1 MPTRPRTG
9 QLRSPS
15 QTTTQLNFEDWVE
28 DAGLKLFDLE
38 ERLGNIEGIDVANL
52 SSDVIV
58 LQSDVATL
66 DGNGQTNTSDIAELS
81 TLIDN
86 LEVSVIALESLR
98 GFTIQYDLQDRIEAL
113 NFIDGSSTQIVYDN
127 DGNIQEVI
135 THKGTKTLNYDV
147 DGNLIGISIS

>member
-1 MPTRPRTG
+1 
-9 QLRSPS
+9 
-15 QTTTQLNFEDWVE
+15 LNFEDWVE
-28 DAGLKLFDLE
+28 DAGLKLLDLE

-135 THKGTKTLNYDV
+135 TPKGTKTLNYDV

>member
-28 DAGLKLFDLE
+28 DAGLKLLDLE